1 MTRLSTRQAII
12 VRELVRAGGGY
23 VTVSQLADA
32 LGYGEEVWER
42 YPSHRANSAPRA
54 YHLIQAHIRLIRDKF
69 GEDVIQA
76 SRGHGRG
83 KPSMGYR
90 LTRQGWDL
98 IGMTPE
104 EASWL

>member
-32 LGYGEEVWER
+32 LGYGEEVWQPYISR
-42 YPSHRANSAPRA
+42 KSSNSPLAHHRV
-54 YHLIQAHIRLIRDKF
+54 HAHIGQIRRKF
-69 GEDVIQA
+69 GKEIIEGF
-76 SRGHGRG
+76 RGSCRG
-83 KPSMGYR
+83 TPSMGYR